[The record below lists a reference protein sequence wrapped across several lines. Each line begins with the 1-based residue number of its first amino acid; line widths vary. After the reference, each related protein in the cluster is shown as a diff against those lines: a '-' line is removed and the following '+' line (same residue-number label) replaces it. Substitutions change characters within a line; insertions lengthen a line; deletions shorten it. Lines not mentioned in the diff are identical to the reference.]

1 MSRNELLAERITSIL
16 IKFNAGETC
25 DLNDLAEEFS
35 VNLRTIQRDVNV
47 RLAFLP
53 LIKEGSKVSLEPSA
67 LGRLTISDIRNFA
80 NVCGIKELFPS
91 LDNSFIT
98 AMLSNTFNSSY
109 LIKGH
114 NYEDK
119 TDVQPLLTKFNDY
132 IACNSL
138 VNFHYKG
145 KEYENVQPYKLVNAK
160 GIWYLAAVDKN
171 KLKTFHLAKIA
182 NTLELFKQF
191 EPNKEIQ
198 KIIEKEDGIFF
209 SEDKMEIILK
219 ASAQIAHYFKRRN
232 ILPNQVIEKELES
245 GELIISVKVAD
256 EIQIIPLIKYWIP
269 ELDVISPKSLLK
281 IIHQQCSDFIN
292 K

>member
-35 VNLRTIQRDVNV
+35 VNVRTIQRDINV

-53 LIKEGSKVSLEPSA
+53 LIKEGRKVSLEPSA
-67 LGRLTISDIRNFA
+67 LGRLTIGDIRNFA
-80 NVCGIKELFPS
+80 NICGINELFPS

-98 AMLSNTFNSSY
+98 AMLGNTFNSSY

-119 TDVQPLLTKFNDY
+119 VDVQPLLSKFNDY
-132 IACNSL
+132 IASHFL

-160 GIWYLAAVDKN
+160 GIWYLAAVDKD
-171 KLKTFHLAKIA
+171 KLKTFHLAKITNA
-182 NTLELFKQF
+182 LKLFNQF
-191 EPNKEIQ
+191 EPSSNIQ
-198 KIIEKEDGIFF
+198 EIIEKEDGIFF
-209 SEDKMEIILK
+209 SEDKMEVILK

-232 ILPNQVIEKELES
+232 ILPNQVIEKELQS

-269 ELDVISPKSLLK
+269 ELDVVSPKALLK

>member
-25 DLNDLAEEFS
+25 DLNDLAGEFS
-35 VNLRTIQRDVNV
+35 VNLRTIQRDINV

-67 LGRLTISDIRNFA
+67 LGRLTVSDIRNFA
-80 NVCGIKELFPS
+80 HVCGIKKLFPS

-114 NYEDK
+114 HYEDK
-119 TDVQPLLTKFNDY
+119 SDVQSLLTKFNDY

-145 KEYENVQPYKLVNAK
+145 KEYKNIQPYKLINAK
-160 GIWYLAAVDKN
+160 GIWYLAAVDKD
-171 KLKTFHLAKIA
+171 KLKTFHLANIA
-182 NTLELFKQF
+182 NELKLFKQF
-191 EPNKEIQ
+191 EPSEGIQ
-198 KIIEKEDGIFF
+198 ETIEKEDGIFF
-209 SEDKMEIILK
+209 SKDKIEVILK
-219 ASAQIAHYFKRRN
+219 ASAQIAHYFKRRD

-245 GELIISVKVAD
+245 GELIISVKVAN
-256 EIQIIPLIKYWIP
+256 EMQIIPLIKYWIP
-269 ELDVISPKSLLK
+269 EMDVISPQSLLK
-281 IIHQQCSDFIN
+281 TIHQQCSDFLS

>member
-1 MSRNELLAERITSIL
+1 MARNELLAERMASIM

-35 VNLRTIQRDVNV
+35 VNLRTIQRDINV

-53 LIKEGSKVSLEPSA
+53 LIKEGSKVSLESSA

-80 NVCGIKELFPS
+80 NVCGVKELFPS

-98 AMLSNTFNSSY
+98 AILSNTYNSSY

-119 TDVQPLLTKFNDY
+119 IDVQPLMTKFNDY
-132 IACNSL
+132 IASHSL
-138 VNFHYKG
+138 VNFNYKG
-145 KEYENVQPYKLVNAK
+145 KEYKNVQPYKLVNAK
-160 GIWYLAAVDKN
+160 GIWYLAAVDKE
-171 KLKTFHLAKIA
+171 KLKTFHLAKIT
-182 NTLELFKQF
+182 NQLKLFEQF
-191 EPNKEIQ
+191 EPNNNIHE
-198 KIIEKEDGIFF
+198 IIEKEDGIFF
-209 SEDKMEIILK
+209 SEDKMEVVLK
-219 ASAQIAHYFKRRN
+219 ASARIAHYFKRRS

-245 GELIISVKVAD
+245 GELIISVKVAQ

-281 IIHQQCSDFIN
+281 TIHHQCSDFLS